1 MYYDVEEGWS
11 DVADIRVLQ
20 DNKEFET
27 LQTKKNGKFKLFLPL
42 GHDYLIEISKKYHF
56 TTRFVFST
64 KMPPEKLAEK
74 PFVTYDLVGDLIRNF
89 EGLDGSIMDKPIL
102 IYRYIEA
109 EETFA
114 IDDSHLKA
122 IRDRVE
128 RLMAESEKLKS
139 KGAAPVA
146 KPLPKQAKKVE
157 EKKPEIAEKPVIEKE
172 EMISGT
178 AHEEEKKTIPP
189 PPPRVVKKEP
199 VKPLKEEPK
208 KEIVEKVEEEKEDLN
223 ETYEMQLRRQRL
235 EREKKKKEN
244 LALKRGYES
253 SLIRQVAEENRK
265 MSQAELQK
273 KTQEKE
279 DSSLVEKARKEA
291 ELKKARNAQREEE
304 KVRELQASEN
314 KQAKSKM
321 ESGMIRE
328 VAAST
333 RVIQAQAVASSKPKG
348 EETAEGKK
356 YILEPKVRENTE
368 TDDFKKVENL
378 CFDYPSYSTIYSK
391 ETYNFGMINY
401 YIDNQAVEKAEFCKR
416 LDDLK
421 SYKFKL
427 KCD

>member
-1 MYYDVEEGWS
+1 
-11 DVADIRVLQ
+11 
-20 DNKEFET
+20 
-27 LQTKKNGKFKLFLPL
+27 
-42 GHDYLIEISKKYHF
+42 
-56 TTRFVFST
+56 
-64 KMPPEKLAEK
+64 
-74 PFVTYDLVGDLIRNF
+74 
-89 EGLDGSIMDKPIL
+89 
-102 IYRYIEA
+102 
-109 EETFA
+109 
-114 IDDSHLKA
+114 
-122 IRDRVE
+122 
-128 RLMAESEKLKS
+128 
-139 KGAAPVA
+139 
-146 KPLPKQAKKVE
+146 
-157 EKKPEIAEKPVIEKE
+157 
-172 EMISGT
+172 
-178 AHEEEKKTIPP
+178 
-189 PPPRVVKKEP
+189 
-199 VKPLKEEPK
+199 
-208 KEIVEKVEEEKEDLN
+208 
-223 ETYEMQLRRQRL
+223 
-235 EREKKKKEN
+235 
-244 LALKRGYES
+244 
-253 SLIRQVAEENRK
+253 